1 MMTVAE
7 VRRAAGMGAPP
18 DARPLLRPPAPLRL
32 SSSDLGAQTMLAVM
46 HRQAE
51 RYGDRVALTVKDER
65 GGWYP
70 VSWRE
75 NQESAVAFAAGL
87 VRAGIGAGDRM
98 ALLGENRLEWLYC
111 DLGAQLAG
119 VVVVPIYA
127 SSTPGMVE
135 QILAD
140 SEATAIVCSTPK
152 QAAKVN
158 EIRGNLKALRLCVV
172 MEGAAEGFDGLRQVV
187 EHAEAD
193 DVDAV
198 AQRARSVSDSDV
210 LTIIYTSGTT
220 GAPKGVVLTH
230 DNIVAS
236 CRSILDRVALSEDD
250 HGISFLPW
258 AHVYERVQGVF
269 AGMMAGITASIARD
283 VDDIGGD
290 VRAVRPTLMNGVP
303 RIWEKM
309 QEGII
314 AKVREAGGRKT
325 ALGLKALDDATEAAR
340 LRRNSQPL
348 PLGLRL
354 RMPLWERLVLAKVR
368 AGLGGRMRVFSS
380 GGGPIGLHTLE
391 FFDGLGI
398 AITEGYG
405 LTETSGGITA
415 NDPASPRFGTVGR
428 AIRGHELRIAEDG
441 EILVKGPAVMQG
453 YYRNEKATADVLT
466 NGWFATGDIGE
477 IDDAGY
483 LRITDRKKDLIVT
496 AGGKNIAP
504 QPIEAL
510 IAQDP
515 LVLRACVIG
524 DKRKYLVALVVPD
537 FDNLHDWAGRNG
549 ISARDDTELVADQRV
564 ADLYTSIAERASA
577 RLARYE
583 TVKRV
588 AVLDRD
594 FDPEQG
600 ELTPTLKVK
609 RRIVTEHFTDVIE
622 SLYA

>member
-1 MMTVAE
+1 
-7 VRRAAGMGAPP
+7 
-18 DARPLLRPPAPLRL
+18 
-32 SSSDLGAQTMLAVM
+32 MLAVM
-46 HRQAE
+46 QRQAE
-51 RYGDRVALTVKDER
+51 RYGDRVALTVKDQD

-75 NQESAVAFAAGL
+75 NQESAIAFAAGL
-87 VRAGIGAGDRM
+87 VRAGIAAGERM

-111 DLGAQLAG
+111 DLGAQLAA

-127 SSTPGMVE
+127 SSTPEMVA

-140 SEATAIVCSTPK
+140 SEATAIVCSTPR

-158 EIRGNLKALRLCVV
+158 EVRASLKALRVCVV
-172 MEGAAEGFDGLRQVV
+172 MEGSASGFVGLQEFAAQ
-187 EHAEAD
+187 AQAI

-198 AQRARSVSDSDV
+198 AERARAVTGGDV

-220 GAPKGVVLTH
+220 GVPKGVVLSH
-230 DNIVAS
+230 DNIVES
-236 CRSILDRVALSEDD
+236 CRGILDRVALSAED

-258 AHVYERVQGVF
+258 AHVYERVQGIF

-290 VRAVRPTLMNGVP
+290 LRAVRPTLMNGVP

-309 QEGII
+309 HEGIL
-314 AKVREAGGRKT
+314 AKVREAGGRRT
-325 ALGLKALDDATEAAR
+325 AIGLRAIDDATLAAR
-340 LRRNSQPL
+340 LRRNHQPL
-348 PLGLRL
+348 PLALRL

-415 NDPASPRFGTVGR
+415 NDPANPRFGTVGR
-428 AIRGHELRIAEDG
+428 ATRGHELRIAEDG
-441 EILVKGPAVMQG
+441 EILVRGPAVMKG
-453 YYRNEKATADVLT
+453 YFRNEKATAEVLR

-477 IDDAGY
+477 IDAAGY

-524 DKRKYLVALVVPD
+524 DRRKYLVALVVPD
-537 FDNLHDWAGRNG
+537 FDNLHDWARSTGL
-549 ISARDDTELVADQRV
+549 SARDDTELVRDPTV
-564 ADLYTSIAERASA
+564 SDLYASIAEQACAHLAS
-577 RLARYE
+577 YE

-594 FDPEQG
+594 FDPDED

-609 RRIVTEHFTDVIE
+609 RRTVTEHFADVIE